1 MSIATWSAVNIDC
14 PDPKR
19 LGEFYR
25 DLAGLPLHEQDGY
38 YYLGNEDGL
47 MIFLQQVENYIPPTW
62 PGQER
67 GQQMHLD
74 FRVPDLEAAVSEAER
89 LGATLAAEQP
99 GPFWKVML
107 DPAGHPFCLAQMA
120 GADE

>member
-1 MSIATWSAVNIDC
+1 MSIATLAAVNIDC

-25 DLAGLPLHEQDGY
+25 DLAGLPLHEQDGW
-38 YYLGNEDGL
+38 YYLGDEGGITILLQPVEDY
-47 MIFLQQVENYIPPTW
+47 VAPTW
-62 PGQER
+62 PSQER

-74 FRVPDLEAAVSEAER
+74 FRVADLDTAVAEAER
-89 LGATLAAEQP
+89 LGATLAEEQP

-107 DPAGHPFCLAQMA
+107 DPAGHPFCLAQMSSP
-120 GADE
+120 E

>member
-1 MSIATWSAVNIDC
+1 MSIATFAAVNIDC

-25 DLAGLPLHEQDGY
+25 DLSGLPLHEQDGW
-38 YYLGNEDGL
+38 YYLGDESGLTILLQPVEDY
-47 MIFLQQVENYIPPTW
+47 VPPTW
-62 PGQER
+62 PSQER

-74 FRVPDLEAAVSEAER
+74 FRVVDLDAAVKEAER
-89 LGATLAAEQP
+89 LGATLAEHQP

-107 DPAGHPFCLAQMA
+107 DPAGHPFCLARMSSP
-120 GADE
+120 E

>member
-1 MSIATWSAVNIDC
+1 MLVAEWAAVNIDC

-25 DLAGLPLHEQDGY
+25 DLAGLPLGEQDGF
-38 YYLGNEDGL
+38 YYLGSDGGL
-47 MIFLQQVENYIPPTW
+47 MIYLQQVDDYVAPEW
-62 PGQER
+62 PGQDR

-74 FRVPDLEAAVSEAER
+74 FRVADLDAAVAEAQR
-89 LGATLAAEQP
+89 LGATLAEHQP

-107 DPAGHPFCLAQMA
+107 DPAGHPFCLAQVS
-120 GADE
+120 

>member
-1 MSIATWSAVNIDC
+1 MAVATWAAVNIDC
-14 PDPKR
+14 PDAKA

-25 DLAGLPLHEQDGY
+25 DLAGLPLHEQDGF
-38 YYLGNEDGL
+38 YYLGEEGGL
-47 MIFLQQVENYIPPTW
+47 MIFLQQIDNYVAPEW

-74 FRVPDLEAAVSEAER
+74 FRVEDLDAAVAEAER

-107 DPAGHPFCLAQMA
+107 DPAGHPFCLAKTS
-120 GADE
+120 